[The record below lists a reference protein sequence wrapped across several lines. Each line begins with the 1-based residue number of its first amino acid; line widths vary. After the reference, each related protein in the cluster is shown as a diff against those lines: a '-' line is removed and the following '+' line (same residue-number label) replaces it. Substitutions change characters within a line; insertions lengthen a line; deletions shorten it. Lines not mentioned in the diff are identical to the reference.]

1 MHLLRSKFFVAK
13 AVALLPLEVRYF
25 FRGQILTEEY
35 YRQPFY
41 NVDHLKVID
50 AEVWGRPIGVMPLD
64 DGNLQLTY
72 TIGVTPY
79 TVPVTV
85 GKEFSTPH
93 FNGRIVTDA
102 GRKWPAGIERGTLY
116 FTINDPMSLT
126 SVFASRINVT
136 INDPSAKT
144 INIGYSDHNA
154 LLARDICQAMADAYI
169 TYDLERKSESAEN
182 ILRFIESQKDTVFEE
197 LRASELKLEF
207 FKRDN
212 RVADMDQLT
221 PLLLQR
227 SDEYEDEMLKL
238 RMEDNLLK
246 EIEHAAKQDE
256 GHLNVYELTPMPI
269 GTDFASSL
277 EAAITRLGKMLEE
290 RATMAFEVTL
300 ENASLMAL
308 DRQIAMQQG
317 LIMKVSRPCVPVL
330 PHAWMTIP
338 RN

>member
-1 MHLLRSKFFVAK
+1 M
-13 AVALLPLEVRYF
+13 
-25 FRGQILTEEY
+25 
-35 YRQPFY
+35 
-41 NVDHLKVID
+41 
-50 AEVWGRPIGVMPLD
+50 
-64 DGNLQLTY
+64 
-72 TIGVTPY
+72 
-79 TVPVTV
+79 TV

-221 PLLLQR
+221 P
-227 SDEYEDEMLKL
+227 S
-238 RMEDNLLK
+238 
-246 EIEHAAKQDE
+246 
-256 GHLNVYELTPMPI
+256 
-269 GTDFASSL
+269 FSSVRTNMR
-277 EAAITRLGKMLEE
+277 TR
-290 RATMAFEVTL
+290 
-300 ENASLMAL
+300 
-308 DRQIAMQQG
+308 
-317 LIMKVSRPCVPVL
+317 C
-330 PHAWMTIP
+330 
-338 RN
+338 